1 MARYQIWPP
10 MSILD
15 GPHGQAT
22 EGPRWGWR
30 PYYRISTED
39 FIFLSHHIRPHD
51 HSPWMTNVNIAPF
64 WELFPVLIII
74 SVRSQ
79 WNHHNLSI
87 LNYSVYITI
96 YFPVIKCGHGKSP
109 GCWKGSFF
117 LSLPHYIDGFSSHHI
132 PIYMWSPR
140 CIPIHIP
147 WWSLLNHRT
156 LWFLPMEQWT
166 TSRRIRR
173 CDERHCKAH
182 DAWGHYAHHAIDLG
196 GGGLAVLITHIV

>member
-1 MARYQIWPP
+1 MVRYQIWPP

-39 FIFLSHHIRPHD
+39 FIFPSHHIRPHD

-117 LSLPHYIDGFSSHHI
+117 WAYHI
-132 PIYMWSPR
+132 ILMG
-140 CIPIHIP
+140 
-147 WWSLLNHRT
+147 
-156 LWFLPMEQWT
+156 FLPIISPFICDLPDVSLFISHDDPYWTIEPYGFCPWNNEQQAGGYGDV
-166 TSRRIRR
+166 TSDIAKPTMHGATMPIMPLTLV
-173 CDERHCKAH
+173 EAG
-182 DAWGHYAHHAIDLG
+182 WLYL
-196 GGGLAVLITHIV
+196 